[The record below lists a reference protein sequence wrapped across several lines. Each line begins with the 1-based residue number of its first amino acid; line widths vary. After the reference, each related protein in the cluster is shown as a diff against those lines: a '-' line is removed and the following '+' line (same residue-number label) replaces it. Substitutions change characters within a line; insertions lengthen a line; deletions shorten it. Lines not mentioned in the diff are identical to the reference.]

1 MHSSFLN
8 KWDEPSM
15 LHELLAKHPLISS
28 SPAPRSKPKLMW
40 VPVNFLGC
48 EIKGAPLHSLVKGFK
63 FAVYSHLHKKPC
75 FKFGTETII
84 LF

>member
-1 MHSSFLN
+1 MQSSFLN

-15 LHELLAKHPLISS
+15 LHELLAKHPQVSS
-28 SPAPRSKPKLMW
+28 SPAPRSKPKLML
-40 VPVNFLGC
+40 VPVNFVGFN
-48 EIKGAPLHSLVKGFK
+48 HSLVKGFK
-63 FAVYSHLHKKPC
+63 FAVYSHLHRKPC